1 MYRRALAI
9 AEKAQGPE
17 HPSTGAR
24 LNNLAVFLRNVGR
37 LEEAEP
43 LQREAVVRIVR
54 ANGEDSIQ
62 AASTYSAM
70 AVLMKLKGERN
81 EAEKYLRKALLIRQ
95 KKLGSDNPATQLVRK
110 RLEELL
116 TSGAQNG

>member
-1 MYRRALAI
+1 M
-9 AEKAQGPE
+9 
-17 HPSTGAR
+17 
-24 LNNLAVFLRNVGR
+24 
-37 LEEAEP
+37 
-43 LQREAVVRIVR
+43 QREAVVRIVR

-95 KKLGSDNPATQLVRK
+95 KKLGSDNPATQDVRK

-116 TSGAQNG
+116 TNGAQNG